1 MPRSLA
7 WCAMAIYRGRT
18 LASCFFCCGEAFGAS
33 ALASF
38 SNSALVMIV
47 LQSAA
52 ALAAAGFSAHT
63 PVMVRTG
70 ASAGTDAE
78 VSAGAGW
85 FGACVGGGG
94 AFWAACPQASV
105 PNKTHTSQLIRITGI
120 LQDWSTR
127 KVKIP
132 AGNRSTTA

>member
-1 MPRSLA
+1 
-7 WCAMAIYRGRT
+7 MAISRGRT
-18 LASCFFCCGEAFGAS
+18 LASGFFCCGDAFGAS
-33 ALASF
+33 
-38 SNSALVMIV
+38 
-47 LQSAA
+47 
-52 ALAAAGFSAHT
+52 AGFSAHT

-85 FGACVGGGG
+85 LGACVGG
-94 AFWAACPQASV
+94 ALWPACPQASV
-105 PNKTHTSQLIRITGI
+105 PKKTHTSQLIRITVI

-132 AGNRSTTA
+132 AGNRSTTRRD